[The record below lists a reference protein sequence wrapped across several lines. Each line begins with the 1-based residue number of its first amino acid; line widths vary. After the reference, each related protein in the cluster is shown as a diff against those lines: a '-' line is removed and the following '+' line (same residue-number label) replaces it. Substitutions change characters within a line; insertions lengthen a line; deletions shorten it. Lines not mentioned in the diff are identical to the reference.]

1 MKVDTKEINP
11 ALKSLFDDPGIIVF
25 LDANIFI
32 PPDRSDWSVKPYRFE
47 QYKEIW
53 LEPLLNE
60 FSGLALHE
68 SVYEELVAASV
79 KNYVDEQAK
88 KEPPLLRIYR
98 DVDLSEPEKAM
109 MNTYIRKLAVH
120 SLYDPGLDNSKDRG
134 EVRSL
139 SYMAVKEFLYF
150 SAHDSLPIKLV
161 KDADRLN
168 TGLDNMSVVQLYELI
183 YYLYQTEKY
192 DNKGLRSLCKYL
204 YFLTKNE
211 KKTNPEWGIFVQ
223 EMNALYGRVFFASP
237 FCKKG
242 GRG

>member
-1 MKVDTKEINP
+1 MTVDTKEIDP
-11 ALKSLFDDPGIIVF
+11 AFKSLFDDPGMIVF

-32 PPDRSDWSVKPYRFE
+32 PPDRSDWGVKPYRFE

-53 LEPLLNE
+53 LEPMLNE

-68 SVYEELVAASV
+68 SVYEELVATSV

-88 KEPPLLRIYR
+88 IEPPLLRIYR

-139 SYMAVKEFLYF
+139 SYMAVKEYLYF
-150 SAHDSLPIKLV
+150 SAHDSLPIKLI
-161 KDADRLN
+161 KEADKLN
-168 TGLDNMSVVQLYELI
+168 TGLDNMSVVQVYELI
-183 YYLYQTEKY
+183 YYLYQTGKY
-192 DNKGLRSLCKYL
+192 DNKSLRALYKYL

-211 KKTNPEWGIFVQ
+211 KKTNPEWGVFVQ
-223 EMNALYGRVFFASP
+223 EMNALYG
-237 FCKKG
+237 KG
-242 GRG
+242 D